1 MKETEELMLL
11 QRVVNGS
18 DTWTSLQLVNDY
30 IQEVTKYTSKPMK
43 TILSFN
49 IYLKWNSFL
58 LVASMLSC
66 AVPLHLSYPLL
77 IAHKY
82 GWRSLVQFPVFQTHK
97 AISFHSMF
105 IMDICQYAA
114 V

>member
-49 IYLKWNSFL
+49 IYLK
-58 LVASMLSC
+58 
-66 AVPLHLSYPLL
+66 
-77 IAHKY
+77 
-82 GWRSLVQFPVFQTHK
+82 
-97 AISFHSMF
+97 
-105 IMDICQYAA
+105 
-114 V
+114 